1 MNGITPSEPLDAIMA
16 YLSSMAEVVSVDEAG
31 RIVIP
36 KAVRD
41 AAGVDERA
49 KLLIAAT
56 EKGRVVL
63 QKLDI
68 ESLTERLEKE
78 LAGKDIDAIVRKVR
92 EEIRARI
99 RKDYP
104 DLLA

>member
-1 MNGITPSEPLDAIMA
+1 
-16 YLSSMAEVVSVDEAG
+16 MAEVVSIDKAG

-41 AAGVDERA
+41 AAGLDERA
-49 KLLIAAT
+49 KLLVTAT

-63 QKLDI
+63 QKLDV
-68 ESLTERLEKE
+68 ESIAARLEKE
-78 LAGKDIDAIVRKVR
+78 LAGKDVEAIVRRVR
-92 EEIRARI
+92 EELRARI

-104 DLLA
+104 DLPA

>member
-1 MNGITPSEPLDAIMA
+1 MA
-16 YLSSMAEVVSVDEAG
+16 YLSSMSEVVSVDKAG

-41 AAGVDERA
+41 AAGIDERA

-56 EKGRVVL
+56 GKGRVVL
-63 QKLDI
+63 QKLDV
-68 ESLTERLEKE
+68 ESLADHLEKE
-78 LAGKDIDAIVRKVR
+78 LAGKDVDAIVRKVR
-92 EEIRARI
+92 EEIHARI

>member
-1 MNGITPSEPLDAIMA
+1 MA
-16 YLSSMAEVVSVDEAG
+16 YLSSMAEVVSVDKAG

-78 LAGKDIDAIVRKVR
+78 LAGKDIDAMVRKVR

-99 RKDYP
+99 QKDYP
-104 DLLA
+104 DLVA

>member
-1 MNGITPSEPLDAIMA
+1 MMA
-16 YLSSMAEVVSVDEAG
+16 LVPSMAEVVSIDKAG

-41 AAGVDERA
+41 AAGLDERA
-49 KLLIAAT
+49 KLLITAT

-63 QKLDI
+63 QKLDV
-68 ESLTERLEKE
+68 ESIAARLEKE
-78 LAGKDIDAIVRKVR
+78 LAGKDVEAIVRRVR
-92 EEIRARI
+92 EELRARI

-104 DLLA
+104 DLPA